1 MGKKDAEAWLDFA
14 KDDLDAA
21 KYLLGMEKRSL
32 EIICYHC
39 QQCAEK
45 ALKGLYALEGVE
57 IPRTHDFGVL
67 VAGIKM
73 VCDVS
78 DLMSELAQLQPFAVS
93 VRYPYE
99 MELLPGDDEKAISS
113 TDVIYARCMK
123 YVNLKTG

>member
-1 MGKKDAEAWLDFA
+1 
-14 KDDLDAA
+14 
-21 KYLLGMEKRSL
+21 
-32 EIICYHC
+32 
-39 QQCAEK
+39 
-45 ALKGLYALEGVE
+45 LYALEGVE
-57 IPRTHDFGVL
+57 IPRTHDFGAL

-78 DLMSELAQLQPFAVS
+78 DLMSELAQLHLFAVS

-113 TDVIYARCMK
+113 TDVIFARCMK